1 MVLFYMFTTIV
12 FKLNDGFQEDYKLML
27 KYEVAS
33 DHKKE
38 ADTCFD
44 GLSLTRVQLL
54 GHYFRSETLTLIRS
68 HDLST
73 RTVLAV
79 S

>member
-1 MVLFYMFTTIV
+1 MFTSIV
-12 FKLNDGFQEDYKLML
+12 LKLNDGFQEDYKLML
-27 KYEVAS
+27 KEEVVS
-33 DHKKE
+33 DRKNE

-68 HDLST
+68 YDLST

>member
-1 MVLFYMFTTIV
+1 MFTSIV
-12 FKLNDGFQEDYKLML
+12 LKLNDGFQEDYKLML
-27 KYEVAS
+27 KDEVVS
-33 DHKKE
+33 DYKKE